1 LQLEIEVNSSL
12 IVLAEKLIMNE
23 VAGRNTILV
32 MCDQLSEIAYFVAT
46 TEETLVEGLARLL
59 RDNM

>member
-1 LQLEIEVNSSL
+1 
-12 IVLAEKLIMNE
+12 MNE
-23 VAGRNTILV
+23 VAERNTILV

>member
-1 LQLEIEVNSSL
+1 MQLEIGVNSSL

>member
-1 LQLEIEVNSSL
+1 MQLEIEVNSSL

-59 RDNM
+59 RDNI